1 MVGGR
6 RHQLHF
12 FEPRYRG
19 SNLEATGGPV
29 TQHLRMQQP
38 AGTKGFDRA
47 TWAVSLLTLGL
58 VIAWLAVSGWL
69 LLAALPAEDAQP
81 LRALLVRV
89 WESHGILLLVC
100 GFTGLIGVVFAVRY
114 IRLRY
119 LTAIS
124 RLVEQLAM
132 AVRAERLV
140 TLPV

>member
-1 MVGGR
+1 
-6 RHQLHF
+6 
-12 FEPRYRG
+12 
-19 SNLEATGGPV
+19 
-29 TQHLRMQQP
+29 MQQP
-38 AGTKGFDRA
+38 AGTRGFDRA
-47 TWAVSLLTLGL
+47 TWAVSLLALGP

-81 LRALLVRV
+81 LRVLLARV
-89 WESHGILLLVC
+89 WESHSVLVLVC
-100 GFTGLIGVVFAVRY
+100 GFAGFVGIVFAVRY

-140 TLPV
+140 TLPVEGGRSQKALARAANALLQERDTLRHQV